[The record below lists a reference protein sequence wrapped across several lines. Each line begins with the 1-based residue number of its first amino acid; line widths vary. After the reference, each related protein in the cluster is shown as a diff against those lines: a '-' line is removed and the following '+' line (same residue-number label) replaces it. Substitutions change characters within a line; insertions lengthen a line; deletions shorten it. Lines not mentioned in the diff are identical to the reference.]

1 MFRKDNTNKLN
12 KLTIIIL
19 LFQGQHLALV
29 RLLLKGLAGLRLGLQ
44 GLAGLG
50 DFRLQGLA
58 GNVLGLLGLSGLGLG
73 LRGLG
78 LMFLPFNGR
87 LLLRSLLLGRFL
99 RRLL

>member
-1 MFRKDNTNKLN
+1 M
-12 KLTIIIL
+12 
-19 LFQGQHLALV
+19 
-29 RLLLKGLAGLRLGLQ
+29 RLLLNGLAGLRLGLQ

-50 DFRLQGLA
+50 VFRLKGLA
-58 GNVLGLLGLSGLGLG
+58 GTFLGLLGLSGLRLG
-73 LRGLG
+73 LRDLG